1 MAVVELLQDEGFKL
15 PTLPAATAVKCANA
29 FLQWMSI
36 NPGLAVMFENNLVG
50 QLKRCFRTYRS
61 VQVGREKMW
70 ESFYKLTSSDSFR
83 DMWKRLLIP
92 NNIEPTPIF
101 YQYVTDSIM
110 NTIIKEKFPVK
121 PATDKEIKSLDYE
134 ELNAVRYVAGYVIR
148 ALTKKLLRSAHP
160 LKEEIVDCLDEMIE
174 RNIEDGN
181 DKLVYNI
188 D

>member
-1 MAVVELLQDEGFKL
+1 MAVVELLQDDGFNI
-15 PTLPAATAVKCANA
+15 PTLPATTAVRCAKE
-29 FLQWMSI
+29 FLEWLSV
-36 NPGLAVMFENNLVG
+36 NPESAVVFEYNLVHLLRG
-50 QLKRCFRTYRS
+50 CFRTYRS

-70 ESFYKLTSSDSFR
+70 ESFYKLTSSDSFG
-83 DMWKRLLIP
+83 DMWKRLLIA

-101 YQYVTDSIM
+101 YQYITDTIM

-121 PATDKEIKSLDYE
+121 LAAAKEIKSLDYE

-160 LKEEIVDCLDEMIE
+160 LKEEMVDCLDEMIE

-181 DKLVYNI
+181 DKLF
-188 D
+188 

>member
-1 MAVVELLQDEGFKL
+1 MAVAELLQDEGFNI
-15 PTLPAATAVKCANA
+15 PTVPATTAIECAKA
-29 FLQWMSI
+29 FVEWMSI
-36 NPGLAVMFENNLVG
+36 NPGPADVFENNLVG
-50 QLKRCFRTYRS
+50 QLKGCFRTYRS
-61 VQVGREKMW
+61 LQVGREKMW

-92 NNIEPTPIF
+92 KPTPIF

-110 NTIIKEKFPVK
+110 NTLIKEKFPVN
-121 PATDKEIKSLDYE
+121 PTTDKDIKSLDYE

-148 ALTKKLLRSAHP
+148 ALTKKMLRSAHP

-181 DKLVYNI
+181 DKLV
-188 D
+188 